1 MHTGGGGGEIIVDF
15 SPKTLCTV
23 TIHILFDRGIQYP
36 PAIRGGYVPFPPV
49 NPKNPLIIDVVLKY
63 G

>member
-1 MHTGGGGGEIIVDF
+1 MVNF
-15 SPKTLCTV
+15 LPKTLCTV

>member
-1 MHTGGGGGEIIVDF
+1 MVNF
-15 SPKTLCTV
+15 LPKTLCTV

-36 PAIRGGYVPFPPV
+36 PAIRGSYVPFPPV
-49 NPKNPLIIDVVLKY
+49 NPENPLIIDTVLKQ